1 MNLTA
6 ITQINDV
13 VDKHFIDSLSLVKAL
28 DDLSNRE
35 IHIIDVGTGAGFPGI
50 PLKIAFPQL
59 TIILLDSLNKR
70 VSFLN
75 EVIENIG
82 MAGIEAIHG
91 RAEDL
96 ARMAAYRENFDLCV
110 SRAVSN
116 IATFSNFPPRT
127 EMAFFPIAN
136 SSSIFS
142 DL

>member
-1 MNLTA
+1 MDYNFLNRMEFGLAELEIDLSEKQMCQFFQYYEDLIQWNSVMNLTA

-28 DDLSNRE
+28 DDLSNKE

-82 MAGIEAIHG
+82 TQ
-91 RAEDL
+91 
-96 ARMAAYRENFDLCV
+96 C
-110 SRAVSN
+110 
-116 IATFSNFPPRT
+116 
-127 EMAFFPIAN
+127 
-136 SSSIFS
+136 
-142 DL
+142 